1 MDSTWVSNVLAWIKQ
16 PIPYLLSFGFVL
28 GLLIFGP
35 GWIARDLG
43 VNQVVSQYRW
53 ALGIGFIITFIA
65 IMAALLSLAERHII
79 DYVSNRLWLRRKAKR
94 MHDLT
99 PQEKQILRVFFEN
112 NTRSCSLNVA
122 NGVVGGL
129 VAEEIIYRSANISQ
143 GGTVFSH
150 NIQPWAWD
158 YLRKNPHLID

>member
-1 MDSTWVSNVLAWIKQ
+1 MDTTWVSNVLAWIKQ
-16 PIPYLLSFGFVL
+16 PIPYLLSFSFVL

-43 VNQVVSQYRW
+43 VNQVVSQHRW

-99 PQEKQILRVFFEN
+99 PQERQILKSFLEN
-112 NTRSCSLNVA
+112 NTRSCTLNNA
-122 NGVVGGL
+122 SGVVGGL
-129 VAEEIIYRSANISQ
+129 VAEEIIYRSSSMGQFGAY
-143 GGTVFSH
+143 FSY